1 MSEQLKQLSRY
12 LIPHPLLFGALPLL
26 LFYAFFAMLQ
36 NQSFLVIPPLVVIWA
51 TTILLNLFLL
61 ALFRNFDKAAF
72 ATTIFV
78 TIFFTMTYLFV
89 LSKVF
94 SADALV
100 VTWGAPI
107 ILCFWGLLFTCLFK
121 ITTSKKSLSKATRIV
136 NEVGMWLVLLEVLV
150 IVGHDI
156 QLSLMW
162 QPQMKTLFSQS
173 DEKAFEETKQAW
185 RGRASDRPLPDV
197 YMIILDENPSH
208 AVLKRYFDYDNEWFV
223 TELRKRGFVV
233 ATGAHSNYPRTQHT
247 LSSMFNMTYIND
259 LAKICGQE
267 STDWSPTYDL
277 IDNGRVF
284 QLFKAAGHKMF
295 EYGSYPPLSFYFTD
309 RFIKTTFFNY
319 FMQQFLQTTAVGL
332 LPGTHEFI
340 NQMAREQRLNILTRL
355 DEQTKN
361 KEPKI
366 VFAHI
371 YLPHEPFIFDAKGN
385 PVEVAENIEGERWA
399 KVTRDGFKD
408 QTIFI
413 EHKMIE
419 WVDKILA
426 CAERQPIILI
436 QGDHGPNST
445 GFVTSKEL
453 NDDVTVERYGIL
465 SAYLVP
471 EPMRGTISNTI
482 TPVNVFRLIINHLTG
497 KETFPLLEERMYY
510 SPYPLAFKFTDIT
523 ERLFRLDKN
532 NEDKK

>member
-36 NQSFLVIPPLVVIWA
+36 NQSFLVIPPLVVIWTA
-51 TTILLNLFLL
+51 TVILNLLL
-61 ALFRNFDKAAF
+61 LVVFRKPEKAAF

-89 LSKVF
+89 FSKVL
-94 SADALV
+94 SSDALV
-100 VTWGAPI
+100 KTWGVAL
-107 ILCFWGLLFTCLFK
+107 ILIVWGLLFTCLFIVI
-121 ITTSKKSLSKATRIV
+121 ITKKSLTRVTRIA
-136 NEVGMWLVLLEVLV
+136 NEVGLWLVLLEVIV
-150 IVGHDI
+150 IVGHDL
-156 QLSLMW
+156 QVNLMW
-162 QPQMKTLFSQS
+162 QPQMKSLFLQA
-173 DEKAFEETKQAW
+173 DEISFNETRLAW
-185 RGRASDRPLPDV
+185 QNRKPDKPLPDV

-208 AVLKRYFDYDNEWFV
+208 AVLKRYFDYDNEWFIG
-223 TELRKRGFVV
+223 ELRKRGFVV

-267 STDWSPTYDL
+267 STDWSPTFEL

-295 EYGSYPPLSFYFTD
+295 AYVSYPQLSTYIND

-319 FMQQFLQTTAVGL
+319 FMQQFLQTTAIGL
-332 LPGTHEFI
+332 LPGTHEFN
-340 NQMAREQRLNILTRL
+340 NQMAREQRLNILSRL
-355 DEQTKN
+355 HEQAEN

-385 PVEVAENIEGERWA
+385 SVEVAEEIEGERWA

-419 WVDKILA
+419 LVDKILA
-426 CAERQPIILI
+426 NSRSQPIILI

-471 EPMRGTISNTI
+471 ESMRGTISNTI
-482 TPVNVFRLIINHLTG
+482 TPVNVFRAIMNHLTE
-497 KETFPLLEERMYY
+497 KESFPLLEERMYY
-510 SPYPLAFKFTDIT
+510 SPYPLAFKFSDIT
-523 ERLFRLDKN
+523 ERLGKLDKG
-532 NEDKK
+532 EE